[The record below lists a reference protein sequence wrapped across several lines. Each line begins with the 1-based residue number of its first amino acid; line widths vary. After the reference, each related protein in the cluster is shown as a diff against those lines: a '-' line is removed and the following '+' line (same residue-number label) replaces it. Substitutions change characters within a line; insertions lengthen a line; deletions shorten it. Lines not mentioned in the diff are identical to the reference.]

1 MAERIQSS
9 GSVPPAGEPIHLPG
23 PSYLPVIVAA
33 GIAVALVGIVLN
45 WLVFGAGLATA
56 LLAIARWIRDT
67 RREIS
72 DLPLDHS
79 R

>member
-33 GIAVALVGIVLN
+33 GIAAALVGIVLN
-45 WLVFGAGLATA
+45 WFVFGAGLATA